1 MLLICYRLEQMLGT
15 LLSTLEGTELLDNLM
30 SVIPQFE
37 KMVGTLV
44 ENIQAGN
51 GENVKEEHIVPA
63 LFLFTCS
70 LDTTYD

>member
-1 MLLICYRLEQMLGT
+1 MLGT

-51 GENVKEEHIVPA
+51 GENVKEEYIVPA
-63 LFLFTCS
+63 LLLFTCS